1 MKNLLQTLCGLF
13 LVVFYSS
20 CMNSG
25 DNRVDVLIVG
35 GGASGVT
42 SGIQAARMG
51 ANTLILEE
59 TTWLGGMLTSAGVSA
74 VDGNYRLPA
83 GLWGEFKNRLSDYY
97 GGLDS
102 LKTGWVSNVLFEPSV
117 GNKIFHE
124 MVSAEKNLKV
134 WKQTRLEEV
143 KRVGDEWIA
152 KVNVEGQ
159 GMKTVRSKVLN
170 WEMWQ
175 KCAEWDMT
183 LVWRAKMIHTKI
195 LLLRSRTILC
205 RISLMLPY

>member
-59 TTWLGGMLTSAGVSA
+59 TTWLGGMLTSAGVSI
-74 VDGNYRLPA
+74 DCLPDF
-83 GLWGEFKNRLSDYY
+83 GENS
-97 GGLDS
+97 
-102 LKTGWVSNVLFEPSV
+102 KTDCQ
-117 GNKIFHE
+117 II
-124 MVSAEKNLKV
+124 M
-134 WKQTRLEEV
+134 
-143 KRVGDEWIA
+143 
-152 KVNVEGQ
+152 EG
-159 GMKTVRSKVLN
+159 
-170 WEMWQ
+170 
-175 KCAEWDMT
+175 
-183 LVWRAKMIHTKI
+183 
-195 LLLRSRTILC
+195 
-205 RISLMLPY
+205 

>member
-59 TTWLGGMLTSAGVSA
+59 T
-74 VDGNYRLPA
+74 
-83 GLWGEFKNRLSDYY
+83 GEHNGEIYL
-97 GGLDS
+97 
-102 LKTGWVSNVLFEPSV
+102 NHINAAQLF
-117 GNKIFHE
+117 
-124 MVSAEKNLKV
+124 L
-134 WKQTRLEEV
+134 
-143 KRVGDEWIA
+143 
-152 KVNVEGQ
+152 
-159 GMKTVRSKVLN
+159 
-170 WEMWQ
+170 
-175 KCAEWDMT
+175 
-183 LVWRAKMIHTKI
+183 
-195 LLLRSRTILC
+195 
-205 RISLMLPY
+205 